1 VTFAQAR
8 IVRSHP
14 SGQGR
19 AQQCVFVV
27 LAGGTEA
34 VNAVLLAS
42 AVVPP
47 IVAVLVARVAW
58 IWAKTE
64 DDGEGVAFRDLLRKA
79 LWLDKSRAPRSS
91 RP

>member
-1 VTFAQAR
+1 MFAPTRHAVTVRPSQPGAR
-8 IVRSHP
+8 RNN
-14 SGQGR
+14 
-19 AQQCVFVV
+19 ALVV

-42 AVVPP
+42 AIVPP

-64 DDGEGVAFRDLLRKA
+64 DEGEGIAFRDLLRKA
-79 LWLDKSRAPRSS
+79 LWLDRTG
-91 RP
+91 

>member
-1 VTFAQAR
+1 L
-8 IVRSHP
+8 
-14 SGQGR
+14 
-19 AQQCVFVV
+19 VV

-64 DDGEGVAFRDLLRKA
+64 DEGGRVAFRELLRKA
-79 LWLDKSRAPRSS
+79 FWLDRSRAARSS
-91 RP
+91 RL